1 MGKYNMTKQPEAL
14 RLIEWI
20 ENDMSCDGDA
30 AIVAELRRLHEVN
43 QMLLDA
49 LKEARNCVEDW
60 GHCANQYEQI
70 KYGLKSDL
78 LLLDAAIK
86 KAGEA

>member
-1 MGKYNMTKQPEAL
+1 MKQPEAL
-14 RLIEWI
+14 RLAEWLETFEHI
-20 ENDMSCDGDA
+20 TKDEIA
-30 AIVAELRRLHEVN
+30 AELRRLHEVN

-60 GHCANQYEQI
+60 GHCANQDEQI
-70 KYGLKSDL
+70 RYGLKSDL
-78 LLLDAAIK
+78 LLLDAAIE